1 MEIENLCAI
10 AFHQPLSARNP
21 VVHAAVIDLHPKAL
35 SCGGNL
41 IMNVGPTGRGNF
53 DHRAIARL
61 DAYAGWMADH
71 ARAIYGCT
79 AAPAEYVAPKGCLLT
94 YNAALNRLYLHLV
107 DYPAMLPLKIDFAD
121 MVRYAQLLNDASEI
135 RLEGGGL
142 CLPSTAPQTLIPV
155 VELYLK

>member
-1 MEIENLCAI
+1 MLI
-10 AFHQPLSARNP
+10 R
-21 VVHAAVIDLHPKAL
+21 AV

-53 DHRAIARL
+53 DYRAVDRL
-61 DAYAGWMADH
+61 NAYADWMADH
-71 ARAIYGCT
+71 SRAIYGCT
-79 AAPAEYVAPKGCLLT
+79 AAPAEYIAPKGDLLT

-121 MVRYAQLLNDASEI
+121 KVRYAQLLNDASEI
-135 RLEGGGL
+135 QLEGGCL
-142 CLPSTAPQTLIPV
+142 CLPSASPQVLIPV

>member
-1 MEIENLCAI
+1 MLI
-10 AFHQPLSARNP
+10 R
-21 VVHAAVIDLHPKAL
+21 AV

-53 DHRAIARL
+53 DHRAIDRL

-79 AAPAEYVAPKGCLLT
+79 AAPAEYAAPQGSLLT

-107 DYPAMLPLKIDFAD
+107 DYPAMLPLKCVDCPLAI
-121 MVRYAQLLNDASEI
+121 
-135 RLEGGGL
+135 
-142 CLPSTAPQTLIPV
+142 C
-155 VELYLK
+155 